1 LVIRRDEMGPLVP
14 EVIGNELN
22 FVVALFI
29 GIAFGF
35 ILEQAGFSTSKKLV
49 GMFYGYDFTVLRV
62 FFTGGVTAMIGVIAF
77 AHFGLLDVSLIY
89 INPTFLW
96 SAIIGG
102 LIMGLGF
109 VIGGYCPGTSFCGAA
124 IGKIDAMI
132 FVVGS
137 FIGVLIFGEG
147 YPLFENLYKAA
158 SWGNITIFNVFGM
171 SQSLFAFLL
180 IFIAVG
186 AFWATTLIENK
197 VNGKPNP
204 EFSSKPLYFG
214 LTAIAIVI
222 GLSAFIM
229 PDKKDAMLHEV
240 SDINYVKSFPI
251 ESVTADELAFRLI
264 DEEENLKI
272 FDLRSPKEY
281 ALLSLPKSTN
291 VTLQSMF
298 EKDVIKQ
305 LSMKHSINVF
315 IADNELE
322 EKKAAIVASEL
333 GSKRIEI
340 LKGGFAQFQT
350 DILNFKMPEKVS
362 GRHDIDTY
370 KFRIEAAGALPIMIK
385 EYKEKLNKSNVKTEK
400 KRVLGGC

>member
-1 LVIRRDEMGPLVP
+1 MGPLVP

-49 GMFYGYDFTVLRV
+49 GLFYGYDFTVLRV

-77 AHFGLLDVSLIY
+77 AHFGLLDISLIY

-132 FVVGS
+132 FIVGS

-147 YPLFENLYKAA
+147 YPIFEGLYKAA
-158 SWGNITIFNVFGM
+158 SWGNVTIFNVFGM

-180 IFIAVG
+180 VFVAVG

-204 EFSSKPLYFG
+204 EFNSKPLYFG
-214 LTAIAIVI
+214 LTALSIVI

-229 PDKKDAMLHEV
+229 PDKKDAMLNEV
-240 SDINYVKSFPI
+240 SDINFVKTYPVNSMT
-251 ESVTADELAFRLI
+251 SDELAFRVI
-264 DEEENLKI
+264 DEDKNLKI

-281 ALLSLPKSTN
+281 SAITLPKSTN
-291 VTLQSMF
+291 VKLQSMF

-315 IADNELE
+315 VANDELE
-322 EKKAAIVASEL
+322 ARKAAVIASEL
-333 GSKRIEI
+333 GSRRIAI
-340 LKGGFAQFQT
+340 LKGGFEQFQK
-350 DILNFKMPEKVS
+350 DILNFKTPENINDK
-362 GRHDIDTY
+362 HKIDTY
-370 KFRIEAAGALPIMIK
+370 KFRTEASQALPVMIK
-385 EYKEKLNKSNVKTEK
+385 EYKDKMNKSSVKMEK

>member
-1 LVIRRDEMGPLVP
+1 MGPLVP

-49 GMFYGYDFTVLRV
+49 GLFYGYDFTVLRV

-132 FVVGS
+132 FIVGS

-147 YPLFENLYKAA
+147 YPIFEGLYKAA
-158 SWGNITIFNVFGM
+158 SWGNVTIFNVFGM

-180 IFIAVG
+180 VFVAVG

-214 LTAIAIVI
+214 LTALAIVI

-229 PDKKDAMLHEV
+229 PDKKDAMLNEV
-240 SDINYVKSFPI
+240 SDINFVKTYPVNSM
-251 ESVTADELAFRLI
+251 TTDELAFRII
-264 DEEENLKI
+264 DNDKNLKI

-281 ALLSLPKSTN
+281 SAITLPKSTN
-291 VTLQSMF
+291 VKLQSMF

-315 IADNELE
+315 IANDELE
-322 EKKAAIVASEL
+322 ARKAAIIASEL
-333 GSKRIEI
+333 GSKRIAI
-340 LKGGFAQFQT
+340 LEGGFQQFQK
-350 DILNFKMPEKVS
+350 DILDFKTPENVNDK
-362 GRHDIDTY
+362 HKIDTY
-370 KFRIEAAGALPIMIK
+370 KFRTEAAQTLPVMIK
-385 EYKEKLNKSNVKTEK
+385 EYKEKINKSSVKTEK